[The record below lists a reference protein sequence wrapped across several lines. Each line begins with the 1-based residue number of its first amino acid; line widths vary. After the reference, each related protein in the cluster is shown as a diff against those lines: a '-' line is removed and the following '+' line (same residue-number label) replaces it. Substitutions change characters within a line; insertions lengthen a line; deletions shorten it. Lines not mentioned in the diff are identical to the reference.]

1 MENYTRTIY
10 KGTNYGMT
18 VNFRVDGVL
27 HTMGATE
34 YLIFNAKSKLSDTTV
49 VINVESQAGSNHL
62 VFLPADT
69 QELVA
74 GEYVYD
80 ITFIASDGAIIKLVP
95 PSTLI
100 IAEVVANV

>member
-10 KGTNYGMT
+10 KGTNHGLT
-18 VNFRVDGVL
+18 VNFRIDGVL

-34 YLIFNAKSKLSDTTV
+34 YLIFNAKLKLSDTETV
-49 VINVESQAGSNHL
+49 IRVVSATGSNHIE
-62 VFLPADT
+62 FEPADT
-69 QELVA
+69 QDLVA

-80 ITFIASDGAIIKLVP
+80 ITFIASDSSIIKLIK
-95 PSTLI
+95 PSTLV